1 MQAMLLA
8 KHDLAERLQLYNY
21 LDWCRR
27 RPCGAD
33 LLPALPD
40 LQIATGDWRQ
50 LGLRRQEER

>member
-27 RPCGAD
+27 RPRGVY
-33 LLPALPD
+33 LFPALPD
-40 LQIATGDWRQ
+40 LKIATGDWRQ
-50 LGLRRQEER
+50 LGLRRREER

>member
-8 KHDLAERLQLYNY
+8 KHDLAERLQLHKY

-33 LLPALPD
+33 LLPALSD
-40 LQIATGDWRQ
+40 LQIARCG
-50 LGLRRQEER
+50 

>member
-8 KHDLAERLQLYNY
+8 KHDLAERLQLHKY

-27 RPCGAD
+27 RPCGAY

-40 LQIATGDWRQ
+40 LQIATGGWRQ
-50 LGLRRQEER
+50 LEPRRREER